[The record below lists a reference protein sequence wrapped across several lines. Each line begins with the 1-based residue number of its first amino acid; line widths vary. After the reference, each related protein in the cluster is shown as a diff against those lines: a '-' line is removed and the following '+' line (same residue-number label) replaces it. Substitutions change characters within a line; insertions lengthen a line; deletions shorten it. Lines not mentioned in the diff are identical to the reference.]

1 MIGFPFKELDFT
13 NASVPYKVPNQ
24 SVIFISA
31 YCQQLED
38 MIAEKIDTFTSL
50 RDKARNFRKCLNDEE
65 AKSRQL
71 MNRNYWAYIRILKQR
86 PANAIRY

>member
-1 MIGFPFKELDFT
+1 MLFIVAEVTKTFGKFLMVMV
-13 NASVPYKVPNQ
+13 S
-24 SVIFISA
+24 IISA

-38 MIAEKIDTFTSL
+38 MISEKIDTFTSL

-71 MNRNYWAYIRILKQR
+71 MNRHY
-86 PANAIRY
+86 

>member
-1 MIGFPFKELDFT
+1 MVSFNRL
-13 NASVPYKVPNQ
+13 SVQGIRFYGSWILNTSEPNKVPNQ
-24 SVIFISA
+24 SVTFISA

-71 MNRNYWAYIRILKQR
+71 MNRNY
-86 PANAIRY
+86 

>member
-1 MIGFPFKELDFT
+1 MK
-13 NASVPYKVPNQ
+13 NASVPYKDPNQ

-71 MNRNYWAYIRILKQR
+71 MNRNY
-86 PANAIRY
+86 

>member
-1 MIGFPFKELDFT
+1 MVSFNRL
-13 NASVPYKVPNQ
+13 SVQGIRFYSEPNKVPNQ
-24 SVIFISA
+24 SVTFISA

-71 MNRNYWAYIRILKQR
+71 MNRNY
-86 PANAIRY
+86 